1 MGGLVSGWIG
11 ERMDWLVDGLV
22 SGWIGEWVDW

>member
-1 MGGLVSGWIG
+1 MGGFVRGCIG
-11 ERMDWLVDGLV
+11 ERMDWFVDGLV